1 MKVGDL
7 AVTHKG
13 NLCLVVE
20 VGKNKRGRIDW
31 YSIVFNSTGNL
42 REGYP
47 AAWLRKHKT
56 DKKCPRQLSQT
67 G

>member
-7 AVTHKG
+7 AVTRTG

-20 VGKNKRGRIDW
+20 VGKNKRGRVEW
-31 YSIVFNSTGNL
+31 YSIVFNSSGNL

-47 AAWLRKHKT
+47 AAWLRRHNEN
-56 DKKCPRQLSQT
+56 R
-67 G
+67 